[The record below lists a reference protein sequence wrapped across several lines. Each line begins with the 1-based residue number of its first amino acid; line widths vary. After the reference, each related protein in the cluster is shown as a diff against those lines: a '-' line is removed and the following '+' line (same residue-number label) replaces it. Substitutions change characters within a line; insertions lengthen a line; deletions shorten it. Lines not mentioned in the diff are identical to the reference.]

1 MCSDASCRLT
11 LRLCAFLQSLQGQ
24 RLTCFFMLRGA
35 LGARRALCSAT
46 AAHLPPVLTG
56 SMNCLILP
64 PGRAMGA
71 RRRISF
77 APAVH
82 TPPVLTRTASCL
94 TLPQCKALRSWKHLY
109 APEAARLPLALAGP
123 MSRLIFHYAEHW
135 VCPEA
140 LKFVPGFAHSSGMDK
155 ADILSDS
162 SLKQGAVCPET
173 LIISA
178 GYAPYSGLSRAYIW
192 SGS

>member
-1 MCSDASCRLT
+1 MFCYGCASSSGLNRVDELSDSSARQSDGCAATLIFCSDCAYSSGLDTDGVLSDSSAMQGVT
-11 LRLCAFLQSLQGQ
+11 LLEI
-24 RLTCFFMLRGA
+24 
-35 LGARRALCSAT
+35 
-46 AAHLPPVLTG
+46 P
-56 SMNCLILP
+56 I
-64 PGRAMGA
+64 
-71 RRRISF
+71 
-77 APAVH
+77 
-82 TPPVLTRTASCL
+82 
-94 TLPQCKALRSWKHLY
+94 

-173 LIISA
+173 LTISA